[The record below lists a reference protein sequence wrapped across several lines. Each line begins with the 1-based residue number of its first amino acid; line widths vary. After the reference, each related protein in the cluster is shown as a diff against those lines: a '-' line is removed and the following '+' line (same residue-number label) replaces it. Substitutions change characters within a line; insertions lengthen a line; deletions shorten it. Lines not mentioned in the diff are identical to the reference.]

1 MNHPTTPPD
10 MLRRPVD
17 IGAIEHYQLDDD
29 GSHRIIVKGNPSWLT
44 DDEVTVF
51 LLGFGAAID
60 HSNRRIGDLL
70 T

>member
-1 MNHPTTPPD
+1 MSRPTTPPD
-10 MLRRPVD
+10 MLRRLAD
-17 IGAIEHYQLDDD
+17 IGAIDDYQLDD
-29 GSHRIIVKGNPSWLT
+29 GHHRVTVKGDPSWLT
-44 DDEVTVF
+44 ADEVNVF